1 MNKKQIKLK
10 FYYTQNKKSQEQL
23 YIIDNKAKKVIF
35 SQTFEI
41 GDIIISIINNY
52 NTIIHILNTYIKKV
66 EKSDSLSMDE
76 TFLYMEELKKKL
88 NAKKLNIVS
97 ELLDVEFYKISKR
110 TEETIQYDIL
120 SNPQY
125 SKFQGNCI
133 VNHYIRKKGFRND
146 SLINFLTVF
155 TRLLT
160 RMKEYTEVVFDL
172 SDSKN
177 DVNISTELPKVSI
190 EYDKKAKIQSYI
202 YNIDNI
208 KDLFL
213 AVIYDLRLSNK
224 FILKCAYCGNLFI
237 PKTNKKEQRYCYS
250 IDEYGQFTCRNKG
263 RKRMYYYHM
272 KEKNNN

>member
-23 YIIDNKAKKVIF
+23 YIIDNKEEKVIF

-52 NTIIHILNTYIKKV
+52 KTIIHILNTYILKV
-66 EKSDSLSMDE
+66 EKSNSLSIDE
-76 TFLYMEELKKKL
+76 TSIYLEKLKKKL
-88 NAKKLNIVS
+88 NAKKLNVIS

-110 TEETIQYDIL
+110 TEEIIQYDIL
-120 SNPQY
+120 SDPRY
-125 SKFQGNCI
+125 LKFQGENAS
-133 VNHYIRKKGFRND
+133 NYYFRKPGFRNER
-146 SLINFLTVF
+146 LINFLATF

-160 RMKEYTEVVFDL
+160 RMKKYTEVVFDL
-172 SDSKN
+172 IDYKN

-190 EYDKKAKIQSYI
+190 EYDKKVKIKSYT

-213 AVIYDLRLSNK
+213 AAIYDLRLSNK

-237 PKTNKKEQRYCYS
+237 PKTNKKEQRYCYA
-250 IDEYGQFTCRNKG
+250 IDQYGQFTCRNKG

-272 KEKNNN
+272 KERNNN